1 MVLIFRISNV
11 RDAHFP
17 TFSRH
22 SNSNVSVAPAN
33 SNTAVSAGSSRLAT
47 VNEEAAAGSEA
58 IDLRNLR
65 KKKKRDVQ
73 SDVDGDNCS
82 ESSSK
87 RKSQRLSYVG
97 SEINIIP
104 NPQVS
109 KMSQIQSESL

>member
-1 MVLIFRISNV
+1 M
-11 RDAHFP
+11 
-17 TFSRH
+17 
-22 SNSNVSVAPAN
+22 APAN
-33 SNTAVSAGSSRLAT
+33 SNTAVSAGSRLAT

-65 KKKKRDVQ
+65 RTKKRDVQ

-109 KMSQIQSESL
+109 KMSKIQFGKFSIICVV